1 MNLMGTVVSVLK
13 GDGFQ
18 DSHES
23 KPVGGQVLYYIKWLI
38 TCAHSPVYLNYLE
51 VTKSVIAKT
60 LYHDNAL

>member
-18 DSHES
+18 DSHGS

-38 TCAHSPVYLNYLE
+38 TCAHSPVYLNYLY
-51 VTKSVIAKT
+51 VIANT